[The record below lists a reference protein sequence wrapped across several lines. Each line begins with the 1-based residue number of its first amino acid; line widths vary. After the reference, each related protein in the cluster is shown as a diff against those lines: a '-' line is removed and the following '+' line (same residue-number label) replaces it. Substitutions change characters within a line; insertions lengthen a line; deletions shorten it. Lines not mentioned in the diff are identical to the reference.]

1 MREIEPKV
9 RTSNLPLSHILS
21 VLKALHPLGMV
32 DARLFPGALSKP
44 AIPTLP
50 LAYALSLLTV
60 TVQHCMVCFIQL
72 TGRYLLLFSWVP
84 KLLVLEAISYPMLL
98 GTCFLV
104 MPEAKQHLLRNP

>member
-1 MREIEPKV
+1 
-9 RTSNLPLSHILS
+9 
-21 VLKALHPLGMV
+21 MV

-50 LAYALSLLTV
+50 LACALSLLTV
-60 TVQHCMVCFIQL
+60 QHFMVCFIQL

-84 KLLVLEAISYPMLL
+84 KLLVLEAISYPILL